1 MTQVIGSEVALLA
14 RMRLFANV
22 DEADLQSLA
31 AHLRHRSYRRGEVI
45 FHQDD
50 PPGSLFFVKSGI
62 VKIQLTS
69 ADGKRITIAWVRP
82 GNIFGTISS
91 VNDRPRPETAVALE
105 ASEALLLQREHFQA
119 FLKDHPDSAMVMIEL
134 LAERWQSAL
143 NLLQNVA
150 FLDVPGRLA
159 KVLLDFPGR
168 RGVDDDP
175 NYMGAP
181 SQAELASLI
190 GATRES
196 VNKWLQN
203 FAHQGWI
210 ECEGKKIHI
219 LDAEGLRQR
228 LE

>member
-1 MTQVIGSEVALLA
+1 MTQVVSDEVALLS

-22 DEADLQSLA
+22 SEADLYALA
-31 AHLRHRSYRRGEVI
+31 SHLRHRSYRKGEVI
-45 FHQDD
+45 FHQED
-50 PPGSLFFVKSGI
+50 PPGSLFFLKKGV
-62 VKIQLTS
+62 VKIQLAS

-91 VNDRPRPETAVALE
+91 VNDRPRPETAIAME

-119 FLKDHPDSAMVMIEL
+119 FLRQHPESAMVMIEM

-159 KVLLDFPGR
+159 YVLLNFPGR
-168 RGVDDDP
+168 RGADDP
-175 NYMGAP
+175 PDYMGAP
-181 SQAELASLI
+181 SQTELASLI

-203 FAHQGWI
+203 FAHQGLV

-228 LE
+228 IK

>member
-1 MTQVIGSEVALLA
+1 MAQVISEEVALLA

-22 DEADLQSLA
+22 DEADLYALA
-31 AHLRHRSYRRGEVI
+31 SHLRHHTYRKGEVI

-50 PPGSLFFVKSGI
+50 PPGSLFFVKSGV

-69 ADGKRITIAWVRP
+69 ADGKRITIAWVRR
-82 GNIFGTISS
+82 GNFFGTISS
-91 VNDRPRPETAVALE
+91 VNDKPRPETAIALE
-105 ASEALLLQREHFQA
+105 ASEALLLQRDVFQA
-119 FLKDHPDSAMVMIEL
+119 FLRQHPESAMVMVEM
-134 LAERWQSAL
+134 LAQRWQSAL

-168 RGVDDDP
+168 LGADDDP
-175 NYMGAP
+175 DFTGAP

-203 FAHQGWI
+203 FSHNGWI
-210 ECEGKKIHI
+210 EFQGKKIHI
-219 LDAEGLRQR
+219 LDPDGLRRR